1 MKGSEMTTKNIVT
14 DEGTKE
20 IEKARI
26 ETETNT
32 FLDGLSAFKVT
43 DKVTFDE
50 AQVHLETI
58 RTMKKTITD
67 FWKPLIK
74 DAFDSK
80 ASATKALRGVRDKE
94 EAFLKRP
101 EKAEAH
107 FLKIRLE
114 YKQAQDEI
122 DRKAK
127 EKEQAK
133 AEAAAKKEADKLLKK
148 ADKTADPVREEKLI
162 EKAEEVKV
170 APVFVPKTIKKSTRT
185 ESGTLNTFVPVI
197 EVEVHDIK
205 SICGMIF
212 RGDLPVNVVTVSEPK
227 IKAWAK
233 SFDKEPGMY
242 DGFNLNKTEK
252 ERITGRKG

>member
-1 MKGSEMTTKNIVT
+1 MTSQNVVT
-14 DEGTKE
+14 DEGKKE

-32 FLDGLSAFKVT
+32 FLDGLSAFKIT
-43 DKVTFDE
+43 SKETFDE

-58 RTMKKTITD
+58 RSMKKTITD

-74 DAFDSK
+74 DAFDTK
-80 ASATKALRGVRDKE
+80 ASAAKALRNVKDKE
-94 EAFLKRP
+94 EEFLKRP
-101 EKAEAH
+101 VKAENH
-107 FLKIRLE
+107 FLKIRLD

-127 EKEQAK
+127 EKEEAK

-148 ADKTADPVREEKLI
+148 AEKTTDPVREEKLI
-162 EKAEEVKV
+162 EKADEVKV
-170 APVFVPKTIKKSTRT
+170 APVFIPKSVKKSTRT

-197 EVEVHDIK
+197 EVEIHDVK

-212 RGDLPVNVVTVSEPK
+212 RGDLPVNVVTVSEAK

-233 SFDKEPGMY
+233 SFDKPKGMY
-242 DGFNLNKTEK
+242 DGFNINHTEK
-252 ERITGRKG
+252 ERVTSRK